1 MKPLFAHKSTDK
13 ANIALN
19 KKDEIV
25 QSNKKVAETLNGFSE
40 NAVSSLTL
48 NENSFVINDKDKKIQ
63 DPIEKI
69 IEKYQN

>member
-1 MKPLFAHKSTDK
+1 MKPLFTHKSTHN
-13 ANIALN
+13 ANIALT

-48 NENSFVINDKDKKIQ
+48 NENSLAINGKHKNIQ

-69 IEKYQN
+69 FEKYQN

>member
-1 MKPLFAHKSTDK
+1 MKPLFTNKSTHN
-13 ANIALN
+13 ANITLP

-25 QSNKKVAETLNGFSE
+25 QSHKKVVETLNGFSQ

-48 NENSFVINDKDKKIQ
+48 NENSFVINEKPKNIQ

-69 IEKYQN
+69 IVKYQN